1 MCCQLCK
8 TDSLVKKPEG
18 TITDDVTLI
27 RCSACGFSWREVV
40 NKVIGTDIVTIK
52 IIRNGN

>member
-1 MCCQLCK
+1 MCCPLCK

-18 TITDDVTLI
+18 TITDQVTLI

-40 NKVIGTDIVTIK
+40 NKVRGKDIVTIK